1 MQGHDGGD
9 DRMTGAGRRAV
20 VDGKQFAVD
29 GGRFTFRG
37 VTYGTFEPR
46 DDGARFPGHDRMKQ
60 DLVDIA
66 RTGFTV
72 LRTYTPPTE
81 DLLELAE
88 EQGLKILAGIFYP
101 DWRYLHGT
109 SRRQQQ
115 RVLRDARHEV
125 AAVSARLAG
134 NPTVLAISVGNEL
147 PADVVR
153 WVGTERATSWI
164 DGLAGTVHEADADHL
179 VTYANYP
186 TAEYLS
192 PEGLDFLTF
201 NVFLERQ
208 PDLRRYL
215 TRLHNLAG
223 DRPLVLGEFGLDS
236 AGTPDGEARQAE
248 MLDWQL
254 ETATERGVAGTCIFS
269 WTDEWWVG
277 DAEVTG
283 WHFGLTRA
291 DRSPKP
297 ALEVATAWN
306 DRTVGDLDF
315 DWPSVS
321 VVVCAYNGEAT
332 LDECLRHTCA
342 LDYPGL
348 EILVVDDGST
358 DRTADIA
365 RAHPRATLLSIP
377 HGGLSVA
384 RNAGWVAATGELVV
398 YLDSD
403 AYPSPEWLW
412 YLALAFDDPRVGG
425 GGGPNIP
432 PLDDGLGAAKVAQAP
447 GGPVHVLLTD
457 DRAEHVPG
465 CNMAFWRD
473 VLAEVGGFDPVYTS
487 AGDDVDVCW
496 KVLDRS
502 WDIGFHPA
510 ALVWHHRRPGLRPY
524 LRQQRGYGRSEA
536 LVEARHPDRYNT
548 AGSARWRGRIY
559 NSALPAVTRP
569 RIYRGPFGTAPFQS
583 VYQAGGHGLDYAHQ
597 IGVPL
602 ALPLLLLVALGPL
615 VTAAYAMAGAA
626 LVFLVGLGLV
636 DAAHA
641 RPPGGG
647 QLGAVRF
654 RWGVALMTLL
664 QPVARS
670 WGRARSRRPARDEL
684 PVPPVPQDVRR
695 PVPGGVEVVTDRER
709 GAFVAD
715 LVVRLRRLGV
725 RVAPG
730 TGWEEA
736 DARLLLSPLLGG
748 DLVSSAFPQGT
759 IQLAVRTVP
768 RPVRIAGAL
777 ITCVIAFLVH
787 PAAGVVVA
795 ALVLAEL
802 GRGYLRIRRIL
813 GKVTERR
820 PY

>member
-1 MQGHDGGD
+1 M
-9 DRMTGAGRRAV
+9 

-46 DDGARFPGHDRMKQ
+46 DDGSRFPGCDRMKQ

-66 RTGFTV
+66 SAGFTV
-72 LRTYTPPTE
+72 LRTYTPPPD
-81 DLLELAE
+81 DLLELAD
-88 EQGLKILAGIFYP
+88 EQGLKVLAGIFYP
-101 DWRYLHGT
+101 DWRYLHGS
-109 SRRQQQ
+109 SRRQQRQ
-115 RVLRDARHEV
+115 VLRDARQEV
-125 AAVSARLAG
+125 EQVARRLAG
-134 NPTVLAISVGNEL
+134 NPTVLAVSVGNEL

-153 WVGTERATSWI
+153 WVGTDRATSWI
-164 DGLAGTVHEADADHL
+164 DELAATVHDADAGHL

-201 NVFLERQ
+201 NVFLER
-208 PDLRRYL
+208 PEDLRRYL
-215 TRLHNLAG
+215 SRLHNVAG

-236 AGTPDGEARQAE
+236 AGTPDGESRQAE
-248 MLDWQL
+248 VLDWQF
-254 ETATERGVAGTCIFS
+254 EIATERGVAGTCVFS

-297 ALEVATAWN
+297 ALGVATAWN
-306 DRTVGDLDF
+306 GRSVRDLDF
-315 DWPSVS
+315 DWPSIS
-321 VVVCAYNGEAT
+321 VVICTYNGEAT

-342 LDYPGL
+342 LEYPDL
-348 EILVVDDGST
+348 EILMVDDGST
-358 DRTADIA
+358 DSTVEITRS
-365 RAHPRATLLSIP
+365 HPRATLLSIP
-377 HGGLSVA
+377 HAGLSAA
-384 RNAGWVAATGELVV
+384 RNAGWVAASGELVV

-425 GGGPNIP
+425 GGGPNFP
-432 PLDDGLGAAKVAQAP
+432 PVGDGPGAAQVAQAP

-496 KVLDRS
+496 KVLDRN

-510 ALVWHHRRPGLRPY
+510 ALVWHHRRPGLGPY
-524 LRQQRGYGRSEA
+524 LRQQRGYGRSES
-536 LVEARHPDRYNT
+536 LVEVRHPDRYNA
-548 AGSARWRGRIY
+548 AGSARWKGRIY
-559 NSALPAVTRP
+559 NSSVPGVTRP

-602 ALPLLLLVALGPL
+602 ALPLLLLAALGPL
-615 VTAAYAMAGAA
+615 LAFCYLVAAAGLA
-626 LVFLVGLGLV
+626 FLLTLGV
-636 DAAHA
+636 IDAVHA
-641 RPPGGG
+641 RAPGPGSS
-647 QLGAVRF
+647 GALRF
-654 RWGVALMTLL
+654 RLGVATMTML

-670 WGRARSRRPARDEL
+670 WGRSRSRRPAREEL
-684 PVPPVPQDVRR
+684 PATPVSHDDFRK
-695 PVPGGVEVVTDRER
+695 VPGGIEVVTERER
-709 GAFVAD
+709 GAFMTD
-715 LVVRLRRLGV
+715 LVARLRRLGV

-730 TGWEEA
+730 SGWEEA
-736 DARLLLSPLLGG
+736 DARLLVSPLLAG
-748 DLVSSAFPQGT
+748 DLVSSAFPEGT

-768 RPVRIAGAL
+768 RPSRMGPALAVCVALFLGRPAFGAVAASL
-777 ITCVIAFLVH
+777 FLV
-787 PAAGVVVA
+787 
-795 ALVLAEL
+795 EL
-802 GRGYLRIRRIL
+802 GRGYLRIRWIL
-813 GKVTERR
+813 EKVTERR
-820 PY
+820 TD